1 MADRPVARRAAD
13 AAIKIQYPGE
23 SIEPRGASQ
32 FGGGETASCMELVE
46 WNELSNCQPSFRAWP

>member
-1 MADRPVARRAAD
+1 VARRAAD

-46 WNELSNCQPSFRAWP
+46 WNELSNRQPSFRAWP